1 MRVDRWRK
9 ISLLTKLITIIFHLL
24 SAGLGCWHVEVPQ
37 LYLWISVSG
46 GMEPSQRDWEEDAQH
61 KPRPLHL
68 TEGRGKEMGE
78 FRSGVL
84 SSLRVCPQTALAQ
97 I

>member
-37 LYLWISVSG
+37 LYLWISMSG
-46 GMEPSQRDWEEDAQH
+46 GVEPSE
-61 KPRPLHL
+61 
-68 TEGRGKEMGE
+68 
-78 FRSGVL
+78 
-84 SSLRVCPQTALAQ
+84 
-97 I
+97 